1 VRYGGN
7 VKNLIG
13 KIYREL
19 PKLLVLPRAILEMH
33 DLLLSQVRNERK
45 RTLPNHFNRFGRKYF
60 SQSDEDGLTI
70 ETVNRLGIT
79 NGTFLEFGVGNG
91 LECNSIILLARGW
104 RGVWVGGSKLKFSQN
119 PTWSNFRYIQRW
131 ITSQNLSL
139 TCREAASFIGREPD
153 LVSIDLDGNDLIFA
167 RSILENGWRPKIF
180 ICEFNA
186 KFPLPINFSVQY
198 DDRHKWKHD
207 DYFGSSLQSFLE
219 LFQDFDY
226 FLLVVNA
233 ATGANAYFVPAEYR
247 YLFPDIPVSDHEKWV
262 EPSYELNRLFLHPTS
277 KKTITQII
285 DRHST

>member
-1 VRYGGN
+1 M
-7 VKNLIG
+7 KNLIG

-19 PKLLVLPRAILEMH
+19 PKLPVLPRAILEVH
-33 DLLLSQVRNERK
+33 DLLLSQVREERK
-45 RTLPNHFNRFGRKYF
+45 RALPNHFNRFGKKYF

-70 ETVNRLGIT
+70 ETVNRLGIK

-91 LECNSIILLARGW
+91 LECNSIILLAKGW

-119 PTWSNFRYIQRW
+119 STWSNFRYIQRW
-131 ITSQNLSL
+131 ITSQNLLL
-139 TCREAASFIGREPD
+139 TCSEASSFIGGEPD

-167 RSILENGWRPKIF
+167 RSILESGWRPKIF

-198 DDRHKWKHD
+198 NDGHRWKHD

-233 ATGANAYFVPAEYR
+233 ATGANAYFVRAEYR

-277 KKTITQII
+277 IKTITQII
-285 DRHST
+285 DRHSI